1 MRRHIPS
8 SSLSRSRMMALERF
22 GVAKSGWGL
31 MVRARLRRDGGCCGG
46 LPRLP
51 VLDGGLLPP
60 AAGSAGCCFLLWE
73 LPNGNG
79 AASLKVYSIPSL
91 GATCVQRLVNW
102 WTRTPNLLTLIWD
115 DSKGS
120 TRLQSG
126 RLHCVAWPFQS
137 SPAGPLTS
145 LQPVLILPASPVS
158 FLDTNP
164 YLRVWPGNPDSDSF

>member
-1 MRRHIPS
+1 MRGHIPS

-31 MVRARLRRDGGCCGG
+31 MVRARLRCGGGCCGG
-46 LPRLP
+46 LPRHP

-73 LPNGNG
+73 LPSVNG
-79 AASLKVYSIPSL
+79 AASLKVHSVPSPE
-91 GATCVQRLVNW
+91 ATCTQRRVNR
-102 WTRTPNLLTLIWD
+102 WTRTPSLLTSIWY

-120 TRLQSG
+120 TCLQS
-126 RLHCVAWPFQS
+126 RHLQCVAWPFQS

-158 FLDTNP
+158 FLNTNLC
-164 YLRVWPGNPDSDSF
+164 LRVWPGNPDSDSF